1 MLHYTNLAART
12 TGREALITRKYVYYT
27 VYLAKND
34 RVIAFGLAEDC
45 AKMLG
50 MNKATFFST
59 VSRAKK
65 GDNGKYEFQKET
77 IDGDEYASLI
87 EAERVERLKQKAKE
101 MRMD

>member
-1 MLHYTNLAART
+1 M
-12 TGREALITRKYVYYT
+12 RKYVYYT

-59 VSRAKK
+59 VSHAKK
-65 GDNGKYEFQKET
+65 GDNCKYEFEKEI
-77 IDGDEYASLI
+77 IDEDEYASSI
-87 EAERVERLKQKAKE
+87 KAERMERLTQKVKDI
-101 MRMD
+101 RF

>member
-1 MLHYTNLAART
+1 MV
-12 TGREALITRKYVYYT
+12 RKYVYYT

-59 VSRAKK
+59 VSHAKK
-65 GDNGKYEFQKET
+65 GDNGKYEIEKEI
-77 IDGDEYASLI
+77 IDGDEYASSI
-87 EAERVERLKQKAKE
+87 EAERLERLKQRVKDI
-101 MRMD
+101 RLSVNS

>member
-1 MLHYTNLAART
+1 M
-12 TGREALITRKYVYYT
+12 RKYVYYT

-59 VSRAKK
+59 VSHAKK
-65 GDNGKYEFQKET
+65 GGNCKYEFEKEF
-77 IDGDEYASLI
+77 IDEDEYASSI
-87 EAERVERLKQKAKE
+87 EAERMERLKQRVEGIRLLLDK
-101 MRMD
+101 